1 MASLSDL
8 PDFGMPGRQQPKK
21 DAFGFSGFDDDF
33 DENEEDEYKNQG
45 NNMSNAEKYLDELDQ
60 EERDGFK
67 LEVKGPQGK
76 NKGNQN
82 KKKVLFGNKF
92 GSNKGGREDY
102 DDEIEEDIQT
112 ERDQEKDNK
121 IIESSLGH
129 QAGITVS
136 QSLGIDPSVDDLALD
151 EYDHIEVV
159 ET

>member
-1 MASLSDL
+1 MS
-8 PDFGMPGRQQPKK
+8 K
-21 DAFGFSGFDDDF
+21 
-33 DENEEDEYKNQG
+33 Y
-45 NNMSNAEKYLDELDQ
+45 SNAEKYLDELDQ
-60 EERDGFK
+60 EEKEGFR
-67 LEVKGPQGK
+67 LEVKGPSQNQIK
-76 NKGNQN
+76 NKGGNNQNN

-92 GSNKGGREDY
+92 GNNKGGRDEY

>member
-33 DENEEDEYKNQG
+33 DENEEDEYRNQG

-82 KKKVLFGNKF
+82 KKKL
-92 GSNKGGREDY
+92 
-102 DDEIEEDIQT
+102 
-112 ERDQEKDNK
+112 
-121 IIESSLGH
+121 L
-129 QAGITVS
+129 
-136 QSLGIDPSVDDLALD
+136 
-151 EYDHIEVV
+151 
-159 ET
+159 